1 MKKKVSISKNKDL
14 NGKPFPIVAIGAS
27 AGGLEAA
34 SELFKQI
41 PSDTGMA
48 YVYIQHLDRD
58 YKSRLAEIMSKT
70 ASISVEQVKNN
81 VQVERNK
88 LYIIP
93 PNKDMLLAKGLLK
106 LSSRI
111 RSSNLIC
118 RSMLFFHRWQNTN
131 AKDPSG
137 SYYRGRR
144 MMEPPG

>member
-1 MKKKVSISKNKDL
+1 MKKKVSISKNKNL

-34 SELFKQI
+34 SELFKHI

-58 YKSRLAEIMSKT
+58 YKSKLAEIISKS

-81 VQVERNK
+81 IQIERNK

-93 PNKDMLLAKGLLK
+93 PKQRYVIGEGLLETK
-106 LSSRI
+106 YPKSK
-111 RSSNLIC
+111 
-118 RSMLFFHRWQNTN
+118 
-131 AKDPSG
+131 AAA
-137 SYYRGRR
+137 SYAD
-144 MMEPPG
+144 